1 MEIVGIGTQ
10 QQPAVAAGIGA
21 PRFSPG
27 RTHPDSIPGNCPEGR
42 IPGSAIGSILS
53 WRLKSLGKCTNVVSE
68 TCMGRFA
75 VGCLSSQS
83 TSEEERDRFM
93 AWTEEKVELLK
104 KLWCEQYTA
113 CQVAEKIGG
122 VTRNAV
128 IGKAYRLKLK
138 KPPLDKP
145 ERESTKKAGKRKQP
159 EPARIAANSNSKE
172 ESNRLKDLSPARK
185 PIHLKKPILVAG
197 RPLPPQPSLNE
208 VSPEELE
215 NVKEVEKTSL
225 KISLMELTERT
236 CKWPIG
242 DPSTPEF
249 WFCGLPSLQ
258 GKPYCQAHERIAYQ
272 PLASR
277 RERRT
282 EN

>member
-1 MEIVGIGTQ
+1 
-10 QQPAVAAGIGA
+10 
-21 PRFSPG
+21 
-27 RTHPDSIPGNCPEGR
+27 
-42 IPGSAIGSILS
+42 
-53 WRLKSLGKCTNVVSE
+53 
-68 TCMGRFA
+68 
-75 VGCLSSQS
+75 
-83 TSEEERDRFM
+83 M

-104 KLWCEQYTA
+104 KLWCQQYTA

-138 KPPLDKP
+138 KPPLEKP
-145 ERESTKKAGKRKQP
+145 ERESSKKAGKKKQP
-159 EPARIAANSNSKE
+159 EPARQTPDPISKTDPRLSE
-172 ESNRLKDLSPARK
+172 ERSRTRK
-185 PIHLKKPILVAG
+185 PIPLKKPILITG

-208 VSPEELE
+208 VSAEELE

-242 DPSTPEF
+242 DPATPDF
-249 WFCGLPSLQ
+249 WFCGLPSMQ
-258 GKPYCQAHERIAYQ
+258 GKPYCQAHESIAYQ

-277 RERRT
+277 RDRRT
-282 EN
+282 DN